1 LTEPKTERE
10 THAHDGHNLT
20 EKTMETQAPA
30 VIPRTSLRSLLNS
43 DQVKA
48 EIGRALPEHLTADRF
63 VRVALTALT
72 RTPKLADCSRESFMR
87 CMMDCS
93 ALGIEPDGR
102 RAHLIPYG
110 KECQL
115 ILDYKGLIEL
125 ARRSGDIASIR
136 AELVCEADEFGWR
149 NGEITHEVNWRAAR
163 GDIQAVYAIATLRSG
178 ETQSAVLTR
187 DEVDAIRKRSR
198 AGSSGPWVSDYGEMA
213 KKTAVRRLCKMLPL
227 SVELADAMERDDD
240 RLTERN
246 VTPVK
251 LSLPEPEPALDV
263 TEAQEEATE
272 GGAE

>member
-1 LTEPKTERE
+1 LTEPKQERE
-10 THAHDGHNLT
+10 THAHDGQNLT
-20 EKTMETQAPA
+20 KTMETQAPA

-187 DEVDAIRKRSR
+187 DEVDGIRKRSR
-198 AGSSGPWVSDYGEMA
+198 AGSGSGSESLTGVTGVTLRSVRRSSSLSMA
-213 KKTAVRRLCKMLPL
+213 SASSTESGSILHKRRTAVFFAISP
-227 SVELADAMERDDD
+227 
-240 RLTERN
+240 
-246 VTPVK
+246 
-251 LSLPEPEPALDV
+251 
-263 TEAQEEATE
+263 
-272 GGAE
+272 

>member
-1 LTEPKTERE
+1 MEPTPQTAIVQRK
-10 THAHDGHNLT
+10 D
-20 EKTMETQAPA
+20 
-30 VIPRTSLRSLLNS
+30 LRSLLNS

-48 EIGRALPEHLTADRF
+48 EIGRALPEHLTPDRF
-63 VRVALTALT
+63 IRVMLTTLT
-72 RTPKLADCSRESFMR
+72 RTPKLADCSRESVMR
-87 CMMDCS
+87 CLMDCS

-136 AELVCEADEFGWR
+136 AELVCEADEFAWR
-149 NGEITHEVNWRAAR
+149 NGEITHEVNWRAPR

-187 DEVDAIRKRSR
+187 DEVEGIRKRSK
-198 AGSSGPWVSDYGEMA
+198 AGNSGPWVTDFGEMA

-227 SVELADAMERDDD
+227 SVELAEAMDRDDD
-240 RLTERN
+240 RISERN
-246 VTPVK
+246 VTPVTPVK
-251 LSLPEPEPALDV
+251 LSLPAAAELLDV
-263 TEAQEEATE
+263 AEAKSEVEYVE